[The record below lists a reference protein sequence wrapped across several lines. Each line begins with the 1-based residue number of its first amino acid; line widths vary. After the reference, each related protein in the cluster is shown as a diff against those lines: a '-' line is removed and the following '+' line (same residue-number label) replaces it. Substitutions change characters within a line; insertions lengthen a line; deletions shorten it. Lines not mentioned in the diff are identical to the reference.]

1 LRVGTP
7 ATPAHFARLRSG
19 RADPAETSAL
29 HLDALRD
36 LKRVSTE
43 LVAAAAYPVYDR
55 PITGRSVLDIGCWD
69 GAYSIEAVR
78 RGASRVLAT
87 DHFVWH
93 EGWGD
98 RRCFELAR
106 AHLAP
111 SIEVMD

>member
-1 LRVGTP
+1 M
-7 ATPAHFARLRSG
+7 
-19 RADPAETSAL
+19 AEL
-29 HLDALRD
+29 I
-36 LKRVSTE
+36 
-43 LVAAAAYPVYDR
+43 YDR